1 MSLSLCNKTL
11 SFERF
16 YFLIAENLET
26 IKDMNL
32 KKLFVNG
39 CIPKSGEYSLIIN
52 KVDKRAK
59 KTKDPVVCYLVATEV
74 DTASGM
80 LDYFEKP
87 ETLDAQKNRQ
97 V

>member
-1 MSLSLCNKTL
+1 
-11 SFERF
+11 
-16 YFLIAENLET
+16 
-26 IKDMNL
+26 MNL

-59 KTKDPVVCYLVATEV
+59 KKKDPVACYLVATEV

-87 ETLDAQKNRQ
+87 ETLDEQKIDKFKHLNNSYCLYKAK
-97 V
+97 